1 MSYDNLNP
9 QELAAAKRQIAEH
22 GARAQEIVNE
32 LIACYTRNDHHAGG
46 RLVREMYEEPD
57 KLMLVIGLLTTAV
70 VKGVTGPLATPEQLG
85 IDIEGE
91 PEPWQIGVS
100 DQLQAASESQNL
112 PQFARIALDAQIKA
126 AMSDFKGYFREN
138 GHYPDTGHLVR
149 ALLILD
155 RITVIALSAES
166 LRRLVMSEIEKGG

>member
-1 MSYDNLNP
+1 MSYDNLSP
-9 QELAAAKRQIAEH
+9 QEMAAAQRQIAEH

-32 LIACYTRNDHHAGG
+32 LLACYMHNDHHHGG

-85 IDIEGE
+85 IDDTEE
-91 PEPWQIGVS
+91 PEPWQTGVS
-100 DQLQAASESQNL
+100 DQLQAASQNQDL
-112 PQFARIALDAQIKA
+112 EVFARVALDAQIQA
-126 AMSDFKGYFREN
+126 ATSDFKRFFRET
-138 GHYPDTGHLVR
+138 GQYPDTGHLLR

-155 RITVIALSAES
+155 RITVMALAAES
-166 LRRLVMSEIEKGG
+166 LRRLVMKEVQDG